1 MPTRPRLSCRALQT
15 PVSHLVTHNEAGPQT
30 SHQLNPALVKFG
42 TSWFCVLVRR
52 GAVSVA
58 VLRGR
63 PALAVQRHVGGAR
76 ARSARCRCR
85 RRRQPRGRRRT
96 HDRPVVQSRRAP
108 RQRLARPPATRLH
121 QEQLQ
126 SRCTVVVQRRRRR
139 RGRHE
144 ASWRHRR
151 RRATCRLRRRSLRSA
166 TFLSVQQA
174 GV

>member
-15 PVSHLVTHNEAGPQT
+15 PVSHLVTHNEAGPQA

-76 ARSARCRCR
+76 ARSARGRCR

-126 SRCTVVVQRRRRR
+126 SRCTVVFQRSRR

-144 ASWRHRR
+144 ASWLHRR
-151 RRATCRLRRRSLRSA
+151 RRATYRLRRRSLRSA
-166 TFLSVQQA
+166 PFLSVQQV